1 MPENNQQIKR
11 QINEFLSIIVKEP
24 VGPEPDGDELI
35 MYSTGGLSATRRAQ
49 IESHLALGEDVYDDF
64 IELVEYDEDAVYLA
78 QNHTVEKQTSERP
91 QSLFSKLWSS
101 VGLGETS
108 VWPVLGTGMVAC
120 FGLLVAGGVILQSQN
135 QVRGLQ
141 DMVDGRYS
149 ASLAVGDYESS
160 GWANGTAVVSRN
172 FNPGAAPVVSEERL
186 RQSMEQGFSEVIGTF
201 SNQDEPDFWINQ
213 SNAISAQI
221 NIEMND
227 IDSDWFEL
235 GRWTAVNWARCNSD
249 SSASLF
255 TETDTEIAQ
264 NFQKQL
270 SNYEN
275 SIDWVDE
282 LASQTLDRFII
293 CSAVDSTAN
302 LLTTE

>member
-1 MPENNQQIKR
+1 
-11 QINEFLSIIVKEP
+11 
-24 VGPEPDGDELI
+24 
-35 MYSTGGLSATRRAQ
+35 
-49 IESHLALGEDVYDDF
+49 
-64 IELVEYDEDAVYLA
+64 
-78 QNHTVEKQTSERP
+78 
-91 QSLFSKLWSS
+91 
-101 VGLGETS
+101 
-108 VWPVLGTGMVAC
+108 
-120 FGLLVAGGVILQSQN
+120 
-135 QVRGLQ
+135 
-141 DMVDGRYS
+141 
-149 ASLAVGDYESS
+149 
-160 GWANGTAVVSRN
+160 
-172 FNPGAAPVVSEERL
+172 
-186 RQSMEQGFSEVIGTF
+186 MEQGFSEVIGTF

-221 NIEMND
+221 NIEKKEL
-227 IDSDWFEL
+227 DSGWFEL

-249 SSASLF
+249 NSAALF

-264 NFQKQL
+264 SFQEQL